1 MAGRIYAFAGDIER
15 DLLRLRGRLGKRG
28 RTALQRDLDHDLGL
42 LAGLLGDHDDVVLC
56 EAPREEAVALRAH
69 ADALRQ
75 RGLRCAEPVAIPE
88 GEALAVGD
96 LPSAAGA
103 PVPFDLD
110 AGLRPWGWSPRLVE
124 RLRPVLHAR
133 DVDPTVRLQTALAA
147 ADKAHTA
154 ALRRA
159 LASLGV
165 RDDGALFAET
175 GALLER
181 WAQAEAA
188 GEALVVKA
196 RFGGSGRDAIR
207 LLPGRG
213 EPTAAQRGWIER
225 TLREQGS
232 VRVERWW
239 PRRGDLGLLLVPLPP
254 LAEHTTAAAAPRF
267 GLLPAHRSHCDERG
281 QFRGVAL
288 HGWDANHRRPP
299 ASEAR
304 AALERVG
311 QAAAT
316 LLQDLGYLGPAG
328 VDLIERE
335 GEGAP
340 LPVELNARHTMGHV
354 GHALGRAMT
363 VGAQGWLWI
372 APRGEQAE
380 LRALAGSDGTVVA
393 LTPPELAR
401 RVVAWW
407 IVASS
412 SAIPSS
418 R

>member
-1 MAGRIYAFAGDIER
+1 MAGRIYVFAGDVER

-28 RTALQRDLDHDLGL
+28 RTALHRDLDHDLGL

-56 EAPREEAVALRAH
+56 EAPAEEGAALRAH
-69 ADALRQ
+69 VDTLRQ
-75 RGLRCAEPVAIPE
+75 RGLRCAEPLARPE
-88 GEALAVGD
+88 GEALAQSE
-96 LPSAAGA
+96 LPSAARA
-103 PVPFDLD
+103 PAPSDLD

-124 RLRPVLHAR
+124 RLRPVLQAR
-133 DVDPTVRLQTALAA
+133 DVDPTARLQTALAA

-154 ALRRA
+154 ALRQA
-159 LASLGV
+159 LAPLGV
-165 RDDGALFAET
+165 RDDGALFGQS
-175 GALLER
+175 GALLDC

-239 PRRGDLGLLLVPLPP
+239 PRRGDLGLLLVPLPR
-254 LAEHTTAAAAPRF
+254 TAAEPRF

-288 HGWDANHRRPP
+288 SGWDANHRRPP
-299 ASEAR
+299 ASDAR
-304 AALERVG
+304 AALDRVG

-316 LLQDLGYLGPAG
+316 LLQELGYVGPAG

-335 GEGAP
+335 GDAVP

-354 GHALGRAMT
+354 GHALGRAMPP
-363 VGAQGWLWI
+363 GAQGWLWI

-380 LRALAGSDGTVVA
+380 LRALAGPEGTIVA

-401 RVVAWW
+401 RVVAWQ
-407 IVASS
+407 VM
-412 SAIPSS
+412 
-418 R
+418 RRVHDRDFD